1 MALRAP
7 KKKASS
13 VGALKA
19 ALASVAKRPS
29 TLEKLCGRK
38 TLSASQAAT
47 AQRLMERAQPM
58 PSAGRA
64 SMALV
69 VNDFAAAEDWQLSVA
84 RGEEVAVLDK
94 LDDGWDYDD
103 ADLEAAFAY
112 LDLLIHG
119 DPFSTGPAPP
129 RFNELCASS
138 SEFAARVKAHADDS
152 RRRASDD
159 EDPLGDLG

>member
-1 MALRAP
+1 MPTAGAP
-7 KKKASS
+7 RPAPPAPAASTPAP
-13 VGALKA
+13 GPA
-19 ALASVAKRPS
+19 A
-29 TLEKLCGRK
+29 G
-38 TLSASQAAT
+38 
-47 AQRLMERAQPM
+47 
-58 PSAGRA
+58 
-64 SMALV
+64 
-69 VNDFAAAEDWQLSVA
+69 
-84 RGEEVAVLDK
+84 
-94 LDDGWDYDD
+94 DYDD

>member
-1 MALRAP
+1 MSIPACARKLTECTPVTLAPETAALSPHASGCD
-7 KKKASS
+7 SS
-13 VGALKA
+13 VALNGVVPRDRPWIA
-19 ALASVAKRPS
+19 SAVSSPRSRVASVAIRMPTAGAPRP
-29 TLEKLCGRK
+29 
-38 TLSASQAAT
+38 APPAPAAPT
-47 AQRLMERAQPM
+47 PAPGPA
-58 PSAGRA
+58 AG
-64 SMALV
+64 
-69 VNDFAAAEDWQLSVA
+69 
-84 RGEEVAVLDK
+84 
-94 LDDGWDYDD
+94 DYDD

-112 LDLLIHG
+112 VDLLIRG

>member
-1 MALRAP
+1 MGRRRCTVRDGFLELKIRSDSDVSPGPGASTPAP
-7 KKKASS
+7 
-13 VGALKA
+13 GPA
-19 ALASVAKRPS
+19 AR
-29 TLEKLCGRK
+29 
-38 TLSASQAAT
+38 
-47 AQRLMERAQPM
+47 
-58 PSAGRA
+58 
-64 SMALV
+64 
-69 VNDFAAAEDWQLSVA
+69 
-84 RGEEVAVLDK
+84 
-94 LDDGWDYDD
+94 DYDD

-159 EDPLGDLG
+159 EDPVGDLG

>member
-1 MALRAP
+1 MPTAGAP
-7 KKKASS
+7 RPAPPAPAASTPAP
-13 VGALKA
+13 GPA
-19 ALASVAKRPS
+19 AR
-29 TLEKLCGRK
+29 
-38 TLSASQAAT
+38 
-47 AQRLMERAQPM
+47 
-58 PSAGRA
+58 
-64 SMALV
+64 
-69 VNDFAAAEDWQLSVA
+69 
-84 RGEEVAVLDK
+84 
-94 LDDGWDYDD
+94 DYDD

>member
-64 SMALV
+64 
-69 VNDFAAAEDWQLSVA
+69 
-84 RGEEVAVLDK
+84 
-94 LDDGWDYDD
+94 DYDD

-159 EDPLGDLG
+159 ENPLGDLG